1 MLRFLVCDPIQHGT
15 LSPQNNEGLI
25 YRGTCLKFCLKSK
38 YNKIGLRNVTKMAT
52 LQKTLDEHIICYPD
66 SES

>member
-15 LSPQNNEGLI
+15 LSPQNNEGI
-25 YRGTCLKFCLKSK
+25 IHRGTCLKFCLKSK
-38 YNKIGLRNVTKMAT
+38 YNKIGLKIVTKMAI
-52 LQKTLDEHIICYPD
+52 LQKPLDEHIICYPD